1 MSLITTELR
10 SLHTRLLEHKTQL
23 SLSIRATVAAV
34 LSLVLSN
41 LLHLPLPLWTVLT
54 AVILTQVSFG
64 RSVKATL
71 DYLAGTVAGAVYA
84 GAVAAFVPHANE
96 IALIGVLV
104 IVVAPL
110 ALVGAI
116 KPSFS
121 VSTFTGVLVILVP
134 AITHVTPIESAFYR
148 VVEVAI
154 GGVIA
159 LAVSVVILPTHAH
172 SLAIEAAARTI
183 NLTARCLPELFAGF
197 VQAKDATAL
206 ERIHENIGGA
216 ITQLNAI
223 TEEAEHE
230 RIGLFHAE
238 PDLGPLMRTLLRLRY
253 DLIVIARAASV
264 PLPQKLQERLGPPLT
279 HVAATAANYLRRS
292 GEALGAGHAPS
303 SIGDFEAA
311 LDSCAEDLATIRR
324 EGTMGGLDVDAM
336 EVVFTLELALEQMRR
351 NFHDL
356 ERAVRA
362 AARDK

>member
-1 MSLITTELR
+1 VDRIDG
-10 SLHTRLLEHKTQL
+10 HHPD
-23 SLSIRATVAAV
+23 AG
-34 LSLVLSN
+34 N
-41 LLHLPLPLWTVLT
+41 
-54 AVILTQVSFG
+54 FG

-110 ALVGAI
+110 ALVEAI

-134 AITHVTPIESAFYR
+134 GITHVTPIESAFYR

-159 LAVSVVILPTHAH
+159 LAVSVVVLPTRAH
-172 SLAIEAAARTI
+172 SLAIEAAAQTI
-183 NLTARCLPELFAGF
+183 NLMARCLPELFAGF
-197 VQAKDATAL
+197 VQTRDATAL

-223 TEEAEHE
+223 TEEAKHE
-230 RIGLFHAE
+230 WIGLFHPE

-253 DLIVIARAASV
+253 DLIVIAPGRFRATPSKVARAAW
-264 PLPQKLQERLGPPLT
+264 
-279 HVAATAANYLRRS
+279 ATPHARRRNRCQLSAPKRRS
-292 GEALGAGHAPS
+292 AGSRPCTVIHWRFRS
-303 SIGDFEAA
+303 SSRQLRGGFGN
-311 LDSCAEDLATIRR
+311 DSA
-324 EGTMGGLDVDAM
+324 
-336 EVVFTLELALEQMRR
+336 
-351 NFHDL
+351 
-356 ERAVRA
+356 
-362 AARDK
+362 